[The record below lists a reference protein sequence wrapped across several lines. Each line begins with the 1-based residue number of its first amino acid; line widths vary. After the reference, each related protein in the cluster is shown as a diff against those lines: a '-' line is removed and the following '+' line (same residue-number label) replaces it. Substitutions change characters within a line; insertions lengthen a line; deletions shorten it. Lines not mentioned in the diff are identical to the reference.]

1 MASPNIEKYP
11 EEDGA
16 IVVATGAYA
25 RVLLFGEAREEFET
39 LMTLTDEASVGA
51 CRNLKGYYKRYA
63 DHGPTSLS
71 KTMFNKEGRHNV
83 SGTKVLVHAFKAKH
97 VRVYGVAD
105 NHGGFLCFCGT
116 SYDPSKKRRKAD
128 PEKLKKAAK
137 EWLRIKENG
146 QES

>member
-25 RVLLFGEAREEFET
+25 RVLLFGEAREEFEL
-39 LMTLTDEASVGA
+39 LMTLMDADSVAA
-51 CRNLKGYYKRYA
+51 CRNLKAYYKRYA

-71 KTMFNKEGRHNV
+71 DSMFKSEKRQRVLGTNV
-83 SGTKVLVHAFKAKH
+83 PVYAFKAKH
-97 VRVYGVAD
+97 VRVYGVQD
-105 NHGGFLCFCGT
+105 NYRGFLCFCGT
-116 SYDPSKKRRKAD
+116 SYDPSKKQRKAD

-137 EWLRIKENG
+137 EWLRITNDG
-146 QES
+146 